1 VTKRERVRVTRENA
15 MAMRVVGTKEGEGGK
30 AIVMAKRVVGKQI
43 ATAMMRVMVTKMKE
57 VGEEEGNGKGSKSD
71 CDGKEDRDGKQ

>member
-1 VTKRERVRVTRENA
+1 MRVTRENA